1 MAIITKH
8 TLSKLCSDLDLDF
21 KASASD
27 FQTTVFND
35 SQVFYLLNSKQN
47 VYLFTYAS
55 ILKDID
61 GFKADYFQYV
71 PEKEDKFLYVKEKL
85 GKYKYHLS
93 SECPMLLNDF
103 KDFIIPKAIRDLG
116 VDEINEFRRWFEQKQ
131 FSFLH
136 AINQITLDDIMFQI
150 NEKYVQMYN
159 LKPFGPETGIYQ
171 NIPNSGKS
179 HVEESFDFNE
189 FQLELNEIIK
199 QLDEE
204 FTDSNWRKFS
214 KFASLRNE
222 KESVISQKL
231 GEAFSDVDLIKRFGI
246 NTIQKKLNTAYSL
259 KYRLINSLIKY
270 LRWYHKFDKIDF
282 DSKTLEDFGL
292 DCCKHCAKFNLTS
305 GN

>member
-1 MAIITKH
+1 MGMRIPDNAII
-8 TLSKLCSDLDLDF
+8 
-21 KASASD
+21 
-27 FQTTVFND
+27 Q
-35 SQVFYLLNSKQN
+35 
-47 VYLFTYAS
+47 
-55 ILKDID
+55 
-61 GFKADYFQYV
+61 
-71 PEKEDKFLYVKEKL
+71 
-85 GKYKYHLS
+85 
-93 SECPMLLNDF
+93 
-103 KDFIIPKAIRDLG
+103 
-116 VDEINEFRRWFEQKQ
+116 
-131 FSFLH
+131 
-136 AINQITLDDIMFQI
+136 
-150 NEKYVQMYN
+150 
-159 LKPFGPETGIYQ
+159 
-171 NIPNSGKS
+171 
-179 HVEESFDFNE
+179 
-189 FQLELNEIIK
+189 EIIK

-204 FTDSNWRKFS
+204 FTDSNWRRFS